1 MNTGYRLGGR
11 LVATALG
18 IALACT
24 SSALAHNDPPGC
36 SATGVSIEV
45 RVFRMDG
52 VTGVVGAVSQCEDIN
67 YQVVIK
73 KSSAAAC
80 AFSGGTLTLTLPD
93 GSMNQISGNVPC
105 IGGTTSPCDPTV
117 TELDSALIPYTIKT
131 TDIHSGFILATAVY
145 ANGVAHDNEP
155 DTPGVG
161 ANTPKQTP
169 AVLCTDNNLCTNDF
183 CDSTVAGA
191 AACSHTPVNCDDNN
205 ACTADTCNATNGLC
219 EHGAPPSCDDNNA
232 CTADSCN
239 TTTGL
244 CEHGAPPNCDD
255 GNACTADSCNTTTG
269 LCQHGAPP
277 SCDDGNACTADSCNT
292 TTGLCEHG
300 APPNCDDG
308 NACTADSCN
317 TTTGL
322 CEHGAPPNC
331 DDGNACTTDSCNTTT
346 GLCQHVDNVTPTCD
360 DNNACTN
367 NLCDTV
373 TGQCTFPPK
382 SINCNDNNACTT
394 DSCNTATGAC
404 QHVDNVT
411 PTCNDNNPCTDD
423 SCNTTSGLC
432 QNVPNDNPACA
443 PAICRTPGFWGTHG
457 GVSLQVI
464 GLAGGCLDVCG
475 EVIKDINVNSADS
488 VLEAICVSPRGEQR
502 LQLARQLTS
511 MALNCVISGF
521 GSDCGGNA
529 NLDLLFGSCNSSCL
543 GLPNSPSVGDCISAV
558 DCFNNG
564 GSLDAQ
570 GLCEFDDNNNCHNRA
585 LPATLN
591 QGPADTPQQCNSA
604 RKNACEIILSGEQS
618 CATGTKS
625 AGVETCP

>member
-1 MNTGYRLGGR
+1 
-11 LVATALG
+11 
-18 IALACT
+18 
-24 SSALAHNDPPGC
+24 
-36 SATGVSIEV
+36 
-45 RVFRMDG
+45 
-52 VTGVVGAVSQCEDIN
+52 
-67 YQVVIK
+67 
-73 KSSAAAC
+73 
-80 AFSGGTLTLTLPD
+80 
-93 GSMNQISGNVPC
+93 
-105 IGGTTSPCDPTV
+105 
-117 TELDSALIPYTIKT
+117 
-131 TDIHSGFILATAVY
+131 
-145 ANGVAHDNEP
+145 
-155 DTPGVG
+155 
-161 ANTPKQTP
+161 
-169 AVLCTDNNLCTNDF
+169 
-183 CDSTVAGA
+183 VAGA

-219 EHGAPPSCDDNNA
+219 EHGAP
-232 CTADSCN
+232 T
-239 TTTGL
+239 
-244 CEHGAPPNCDD
+244 
-255 GNACTADSCNTTTG
+255 
-269 LCQHGAPP
+269 
-277 SCDDGNACTADSCNT
+277 
-292 TTGLCEHG
+292 
-300 APPNCDDG
+300 NCDDG

-322 CEHGAPPNC
+322 CEHGTPPSC
-331 DDGNACTTDSCNTTT
+331 DDGNACTADSCNTST
-346 GLCQHVDNVTPTCD
+346 GLCEHGAPPSCD
-360 DNNACTN
+360 
-367 NLCDTV
+367 
-373 TGQCTFPPK
+373 
-382 SINCNDNNACTT
+382 
-394 DSCNTATGAC
+394 
-404 QHVDNVT
+404 
-411 PTCNDNNPCTDD
+411 DNNPCTDD
-423 SCNTTSGLC
+423 SCNTTSGSC

-529 NLDLLFGSCNSSCL
+529 NLDQLFGSCNSSCL

-591 QGPADTPQQCNSA
+591 QGPADTPQQCNAA
-604 RKNACEIILSGEQS
+604 RGNACEIILSGEAS

-625 AGVETCP
+625 SSPETCP